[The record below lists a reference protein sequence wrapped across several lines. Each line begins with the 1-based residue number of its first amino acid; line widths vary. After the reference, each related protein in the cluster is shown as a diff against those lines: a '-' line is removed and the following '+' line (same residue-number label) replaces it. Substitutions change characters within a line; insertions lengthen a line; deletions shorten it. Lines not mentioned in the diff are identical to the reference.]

1 MTFMTPENV
10 MALLNADD
18 VIFISGVVA
27 CVFMTIVQKA
37 SKKYKPWS
45 WLAEQFGKA
54 ANKEMIDKLNKVE
67 GEIKEIKNKDEEQ
80 DRLIELREAKAARR
94 RILCFSDEI
103 RKKDKHSEELF
114 NDVLDDI
121 SNYKIYCNNH
131 PTFQNERAV
140 LAIQVIEK
148 TYHQCISD
156 NDFL

>member
-1 MTFMTPENV
+1 MFMTPENV

-54 ANKEMIDKLNKVE
+54 ANKEMLDKLDKVE

-80 DRLIELREAKAARR
+80 DRLIDLRVAKAARR
-94 RILCFSDEI
+94 RILRCSDEI
-103 RKKDKHSEELF
+103 RKKDRHSEEYF

-121 SNYKIYCNNH
+121 SYYKQYCNNH
-131 PTFQNERAV
+131 PEFENEKAV
-140 LAIQVIEK
+140 LAIKLVKRTYEK
-148 TYHQCISD
+148 CISD

>member
-1 MTFMTPENV
+1 MTLENV
-10 MALLNADD
+10 MALLNANN

-54 ANKEMIDKLNKVE
+54 ANKEMLDKLDKVE

-80 DRLIELREAKAARR
+80 DRLIDLRMAKAARR
-94 RILCFSDEI
+94 RILRCSDEI
-103 RKKDKHSEELF
+103 RKKDRHSEEYF

-121 SNYKIYCNNH
+121 SYYKQYCKDH
-131 PTFQNERAV
+131 PEFENEKAV
-140 LAIQVIEK
+140 LAIKLVKRTYEK
-148 TYHQCISD
+148 CISD